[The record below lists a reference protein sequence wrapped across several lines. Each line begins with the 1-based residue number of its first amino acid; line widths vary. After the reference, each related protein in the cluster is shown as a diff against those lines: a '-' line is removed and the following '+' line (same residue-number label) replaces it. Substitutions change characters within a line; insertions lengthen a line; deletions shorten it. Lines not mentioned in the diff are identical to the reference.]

1 MRRPATVRVRM
12 TIAAVIVVGLGLAV
26 GGVLLVSIHH
36 TQLERDIR
44 TAARLRAQDAASSL
58 GAALLSGDP
67 NEATADSSLTQ
78 IVDGSGRVVSA
89 SPDLEGF
96 PAISHMR
103 PAARSSSAQ
112 TVKGVGPRP
121 GSFWIV
127 AKGTM
132 VGGAPY
138 TVYVAQSRE
147 PAEDST
153 ANLAAL
159 LAAGLPIL
167 LLFVGVLTWFV
178 TGRALRPVEAIR
190 REVESIGG
198 GELHRRVPEPAS
210 ADEIGRLARTMN
222 AMLGRLEDANTAQRR
237 FVADA
242 SHELR
247 TPLTAIRAQLEVD
260 LTHPDGADWKATA
273 QGVLEDATSMQE
285 LVGDLLA
292 LADLDA
298 VRAVP
303 APRAPVDLD
312 DVVLAEVARARL
324 ITSVAIDTRGV
335 SGAQVLGDGGQL
347 TRLVRNLLD
356 NAVRHAA
363 SGVSVTL
370 EEIGSAAVLTVA
382 NDGAGIPV
390 EDRQRVFERF
400 ARLDDARAEHSGGTG
415 LGLAIVREI
424 AEHHDGQV
432 EVVDG
437 PGAVFRVTLPLGMQH
452 A

>member
-36 TQLERDIR
+36 TQLEQDIR
-44 TAARLRAQDAASSL
+44 TAARLRAEDVVSSLDAA
-58 GAALLSGDP
+58 ALAGDP
-67 NEATADSSLTQ
+67 NEVTADATLTQ
-78 IVDGSGRVVSA
+78 VVDGSGRVVAA
-89 SPDLEGF
+89 SPDLQSRR
-96 PAISHMR
+96 AISRMR
-103 PAARSSSAQ
+103 PAPGNTSAQ
-112 TVKGVGPRP
+112 TVDRVGTRH

-127 AKGTM
+127 AKGTA
-132 VGGAPY
+132 VGNDRY

-190 REVESIGG
+190 SEVDSIGG
-198 GELHRRVPEPAS
+198 GDLHRRVPMPAS
-210 ADEIGRLARTMN
+210 DDEIGRLARTMN
-222 AMLGRLEDANTAQRR
+222 AMLGRLEDADAAQRR

-260 LTHPDGADWKATA
+260 LAHPERADWEATA

-298 VRAVP
+298 VRAVA

-312 DVVLAEVARARL
+312 DVVLAEVARHRL
-324 ITSVAIDTRGV
+324 TATPCQVPRSWGTAASSPGWSATCSTTRSATPTRASRSPWWS
-335 SGAQVLGDGGQL
+335 SGA
-347 TRLVRNLLD
+347 TR
-356 NAVRHAA
+356 
-363 SGVSVTL
+363 S
-370 EEIGSAAVLTVA
+370 
-382 NDGAGIPV
+382 
-390 EDRQRVFERF
+390 
-400 ARLDDARAEHSGGTG
+400 
-415 LGLAIVREI
+415 
-424 AEHHDGQV
+424 
-432 EVVDG
+432 
-437 PGAVFRVTLPLGMQH
+437 
-452 A
+452 